1 MQLLVFLMTVV
12 TMGSG
17 LALGT
22 TLGLYLQYARFDHVY
37 LYVQDIY
44 ICAIFNLTDHSRRL
58 LSHPTLPGPHLV
70 VLPYHGTGI
79 HVMFKFTISYMMAL
93 KITSPQS
100 RSHLIAFISGS
111 FSSFLQSMVAYLPS
125 LLSRLSLPQF
135 DMQETVWAQIILK
148 VGAATIQIRLSQFH
162 FQTSSLALAFLT
174 IVLTLSL
181 SKVKSALPC
190 FIVCFYLKVQA

>member
-79 HVMFKFTISYMMAL
+79 HVMFKFTISHMYDGSQDHFT
-93 KITSPQS
+93 ITITLDSL
-100 RSHLIAFISGS
+100 HL
-111 FSSFLQSMVAYLPS
+111 
-125 LLSRLSLPQF
+125 R
-135 DMQETVWAQIILK
+135 IIL
-148 VGAATIQIRLSQFH
+148 VVFTEHGGLPPLLVVSPF
-162 FQTSSLALAFLT
+162 LAS
-174 IVLTLSL
+174 V
-181 SKVKSALPC
+181 
-190 FIVCFYLKVQA
+190 